1 MRATLTTLLN
11 IVLLENL
18 SRERKVGG
26 AEEGATR
33 IRGRTRGGVLG
44 SHGQWRDW
52 GLEVLLGAEG
62 AAPVSLPALFQPD
75 SSLAFSF
82 LSPLWQKL
90 WPWSCYQ
97 VPECSPSFT
106 TSFREDPTTIN
117 SKKSSLLPAHSPY
130 LYSVLH
136 SRVSWSTRPSHRWAN
151 LLFIT
156 FLFIVCLHNHV
167 SHKKEIFLATKPE
180 ISCLIFFFLT
190 DIFLVP
196 RAVPGTYYVLNKYL
210 LAKWIVFSYHN

>member
-117 SKKSSLLPAHSPY
+117 SKKSVLAASTLSLSLLCSTFSCFLKHSSFSHMSKFTFYYFFVYRLSPQ
-130 LYSVLH
+130 SRELH
-136 SRVSWSTRPSHRWAN
+136 KTRDFVS
-151 LLFIT
+151 
-156 FLFIVCLHNHV
+156 
-167 SHKKEIFLATKPE
+167 
-180 ISCLIFFFLT
+180 FFFFFWL
-190 DIFLVP
+190 I
-196 RAVPGTYYVLNKYL
+196 Y
-210 LAKWIVFSYHN
+210 S